1 MTTTH
6 ITDLDRRQAQRVKQ
20 SQRERQAAA
29 ASAGVSQ
36 AVADKPAT
44 AGEHQ
49 QPAARKG
56 DRWATFNA
64 FMDLIAPRLT
74 LAERAVWL
82 VMFRH
87 ARNGVVQASER
98 QLSTAANIDK
108 VTAGRALRRL
118 VELRLVWPVFKS
130 TNKGSASRYGLH
142 PHPDSCLAGVMA
154 EQERRQREAGER
166 RQGNGG
172 DRRGRRRNGNPTG

>member
-1 MTTTH
+1 MAHYVETEM
-6 ITDLDRRQAQRVKQ
+6 DKRQRERVRQ
-20 SQRERQAAA
+20 SQRERAATVA
-29 ASAGVSQ
+29 AEGQ
-36 AVADKPAT
+36 GAT
-44 AGEHQ
+44 HTA
-49 QPAARKG
+49 PAADTAPQPQPRKG
-56 DRWATFNA
+56 DRWATFNT

-87 ARNGVVQASER
+87 ARNGMVQASER

-118 VELRLVWPVFKS
+118 VQLRLVWPVFKS

-142 PHPDSCLAGVMA
+142 PQPDSCLAGVMA

-172 DRRGRRRNGNPTG
+172 DRRGRRRKGEPTG